1 LQDRI
6 WVGDGQVGLWLYSL
20 DARSLLYCY
29 SSRRLHILGMISL
42 SNQSDYRRGIGKTE
56 KRRLVDNFKIWPS
69 SGGGGP
75 KVSKLWVSFRYPWYF
90 LPHPV
95 VLLGTAYFSLFL
107 ATNDYIMTTNSISYP
122 TVYGFSLG
130 DVALTSISPTLGN
143 VFGIIYGGYFND
155 MVNSTSNFIDNS
167 TFAISERNTEANSVL
182 RCGCQCFC

>member
-1 LQDRI
+1 MEDLQDRI
-6 WVGDGQVGLWLYSL
+6 WVGDGLVGLWLYSR
-20 DARSLLYCY
+20 DARSLSYCY
-29 SSRRLHILGMISL
+29 FSRRLHILGTISL
-42 SNQSDYRRGIGKTE
+42 SNQSDCRRGIGKTE
-56 KRRLVDNFKIWPS
+56 RRRLVDNFKIWPS

-75 KVSKLWVSFRYPWYF
+75 KVSKVWVSFRYPWYF

-155 MVNSTSNFIDNS
+155 MVNST
-167 TFAISERNTEANSVL
+167 
-182 RCGCQCFC
+182 